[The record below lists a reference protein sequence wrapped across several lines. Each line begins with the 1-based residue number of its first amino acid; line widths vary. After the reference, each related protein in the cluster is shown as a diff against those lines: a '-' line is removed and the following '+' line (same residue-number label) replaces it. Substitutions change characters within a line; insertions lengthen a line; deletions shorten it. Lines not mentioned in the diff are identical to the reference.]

1 MAARIEWRDKAVRD
15 RALYGPMV
23 IVEEGPWCGT
33 ENQESVAR
41 LIIRYDAGGGEGA
54 NRRRDG
60 CRVDESVTGSH
71 PELGTGSQLPGSH
84 PELGTGSQLPG
95 IHSELGTT
103 TSGVGMAAGRG
114 IEVYRAGLSCVWGS
128 AWGSYGVETID

>member
-1 MAARIEWRDKAVRD
+1 MAARIEWRDRAVRD

-23 IVEEGPWCGT
+23 IVEEGPWGVT

-60 CRVDESVTGSH
+60 CRDDESVTRE
-71 PELGTGSQLPGSH
+71 P
-84 PELGTGSQLPG
+84 
-95 IHSELGTT
+95 
-103 TSGVGMAAGRG
+103 SGARIGESVTRNPFGVRDDDIRGRDG
-114 IEVYRAGLSCVWGS
+114 CWSWNR
-128 AWGSYGVETID
+128 GVQGRSVVCMG

>member
-84 PELGTGSQLPG
+84 
-95 IHSELGTT
+95 SELGTT

-128 AWGSYGVETID
+128 AWGSYGV